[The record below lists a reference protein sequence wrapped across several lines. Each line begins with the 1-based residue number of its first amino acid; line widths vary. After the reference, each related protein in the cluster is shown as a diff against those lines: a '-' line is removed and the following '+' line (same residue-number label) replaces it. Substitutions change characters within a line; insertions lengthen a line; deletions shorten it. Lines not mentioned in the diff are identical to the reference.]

1 MQLRWGVVAVLAV
14 LALATPPAIVWTK
27 GSPLSLP
34 SVPQVARA
42 ADFAGE
48 EVSPD
53 ARRLAAW
60 IARTNDHAST
70 NFVIVDKK
78 FARIH
83 VFNGKAR
90 LLGSSPV
97 LLGGAAGDD
106 TVPGIGE
113 RPIAQVL
120 PEERTTPAGR
130 FVAERGHNARG
141 EDVVWVSYLDAIS
154 IHRVLTTNPAE
165 RRLERLATP
174 TPDDNRISYGCINV
188 PVEFYE
194 TFIRRVFATHRAA
207 VYILPEVKSLEQVF
221 GVNGFAVSS
230 GHEITRKEA

>member
-1 MQLRWGVVAVLAV
+1 MQLRWGVVSV
-14 LALATPPAIVWTK
+14 LALLAVATPPAIVWTK

-34 SVPQVARA
+34 SVPQLAR
-42 ADFAGE
+42 ADFAGD

-60 IARTNDHAST
+60 IARTNDHAGT
-70 NFVIVDKK
+70 NFVVIDKK

-83 VFNGKAR
+83 VFSGEAR

-97 LLGGAAGDD
+97 LLGGAQGDD

-130 FVAERGHNARG
+130 FVAERGHNTRG

-154 IHRVLTTNPAE
+154 IHRVLTTNPEE

-194 TFIRRVFATHRAA
+194 TFVRRVFATHRAA
-207 VYILPEVKSLEQVF
+207 VYILPEEKSLEQVF
-221 GVNGFAVSS
+221 GVDGFRVSS
-230 GHEITRKEA
+230 GHEVTRKEA